1 MSIPNEEPLTMT
13 FTAHEWRLLAIAA
26 VKVKSSVFINGAKCA
41 AELKDV
47 SNRILKETGK

>member
-1 MSIPNEEPLTMT
+1 MSVPNEEPLTMT

-26 VKVKSSVFINGAKCA
+26 VKVKETVFIDGRKCKQ
-41 AELKDV
+41 ELRDI